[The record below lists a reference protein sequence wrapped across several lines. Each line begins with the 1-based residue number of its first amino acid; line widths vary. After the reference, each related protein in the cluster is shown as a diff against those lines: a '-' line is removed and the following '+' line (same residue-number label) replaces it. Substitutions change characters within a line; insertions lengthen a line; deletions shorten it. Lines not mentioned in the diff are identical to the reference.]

1 MARRDSYLS
10 TFLGALGDVGQAGK
24 TIAANRQ
31 ATVDNA
37 QNAKRIAIDEAQNQR
52 EADKFAIEK
61 PGLELSQKLKSA
73 EYEKDLKKNALESSM
88 NATNAELAGIREIPL
103 GVRND
108 LTENALSQKVMDQY
122 DQLSVKPAGTSWLAR
137 QDVRTK
143 AQQDAETHASN
154 LETAKVNRERGN
166 FQLGGTSD
174 GNFTVLDTRKGNLTN
189 TGVPKD
195 APPPKVGH
203 DPAFDAL
210 PTEQKEQVKILAQ
223 SMGKRQLAV
232 NELEAGL
239 KEFQAAKTDNDKQ
252 RIGRG
257 MLKVLNSPE
266 NPDAI
271 GAEEEKGIGN
281 ALRFQKLNLL
291 GPGQFVGTDFPG
303 FETQVQAKIDIM
315 KAAAEKNSKNIDG
328 IYGRVSPTTGGG
340 QGQQSDDMLTQAQTI
355 LGDKEATPAEKKA
368 AQDYID
374 RQQAKIN
381 QQQPRAR

>member
-1 MARRDSYLS
+1 MAQLIIPNRLKDTLGAIEGFGQTYGNLRQLRLQNDRQGKLDAQSKLES
-10 TFLGALGDVGQAGK
+10 DQRLAAGALGIESEKADQARK
-24 TIAANRQ
+24 M
-31 ATVDNA
+31 
-37 QNAKRIAIDEAQNQR
+37 
-52 EADKFAIEK
+52 
-61 PGLELSQKLKSA
+61 ELR
-73 EYEKDLKKNALESSM
+73 ALESQLGQ
-88 NATNAELAGIREIPL
+88 ADAGQVMGPSQAGDFQAGLKDEWAPLKDRISAKIFTMQGQPTVSGDLKAKREDKAIADMRL
-103 GVRND
+103 
-108 LTENALSQKVMDQY
+108 Q
-122 DQLSVKPAGTSWLAR
+122 
-137 QDVRTK
+137 TK
-143 AQQDAETHASN
+143 AQQDAEMHASN

-189 TGVPKD
+189 TGVKKD
-195 APPPKVGH
+195 APIPKAGQ

-281 ALRFQKLNLL
+281 ALRFQKFNVL

-315 KAAAEKNSKNIDG
+315 KAAAEKNSKNIDT

-340 QGQQSDDMLTQAQTI
+340 QSQQSDDMLTQAQTI

-368 AQDYID
+368 AQDYINR
-374 RQQAKIN
+374 RQAQV
-381 QQQPRAR
+381 R